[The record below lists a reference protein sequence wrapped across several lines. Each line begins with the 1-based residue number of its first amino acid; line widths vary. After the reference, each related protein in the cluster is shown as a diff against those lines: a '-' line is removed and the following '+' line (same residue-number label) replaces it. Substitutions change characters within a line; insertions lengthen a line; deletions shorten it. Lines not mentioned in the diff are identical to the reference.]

1 MDALFPVDYGSVLIS
16 SAILAGLFRLGSFA
30 VREIG
35 TKAPVTRWKLGLM
48 YSAHVTPCLPIFAM
62 ISVVWGF
69 YSHVLYVA
77 LLCGMAAM
85 IVVWVVVAWMLRA
98 EEAEY
103 AEWGGAV
110 VGKDKQPPS

>member
-1 MDALFPVDYGSVLIS
+1 M
-16 SAILAGLFRLGSFA
+16 
-30 VREIG
+30 
-35 TKAPVTRWKLGLM
+35 
-48 YSAHVTPCLPIFAM
+48 
-62 ISVVWGF
+62 
-69 YSHVLYVA
+69 LYVA

-85 IVVWVVVAWMLRA
+85 IVVWVVVARMLRA